1 MWEDNILSSF
11 ILKTL
16 ASTDEL
22 EIGCESGSEGIFRNG
37 KVILEYFKAAVLGGR
52 GPVADDLAVKGDD
65 GLEYSVVAVGFA
77 GMLGR
82 KDDITALVADEIF
95 IIRRDQMNRSR
106 AESSGAAGFVN
117 IELTAF
123 PRFLNEFV
131 TNDFDS
137 FLTVADI
144 QAGPPEEVL
153 ERGRRVAS
161 EIFPGKHS
169 QGILSRDIQRISNL
183 LTHKGIGVFHR
194 VQVAAAKKSGKLRQT
209 DVVGQAVIVHR
220 DSPFGERG
228 DKISLPGTTLPE
240 QCFLEYS

>member
-37 KVILEYFKAAVLGGR
+37 KVILEYFKAAGLGGR
-52 GPVADDLAVKGDD
+52 RPVANDLAVKGDY

-77 GMLGR
+77 GMLER
-82 KDDITALVADEIF
+82 KDDVTALVADEIF

-117 IELTAF
+117 IELTAL

-183 LTHKGIGVFHR
+183 LTHKGIGAFHR
-194 VQVAAAKKSGKLRQT
+194 EEVAAAKKSGKLRQT
-209 DVVGQAVIVHR
+209 DVVGQAVVIHR
-220 DSPFGERG
+220 DSPLGERG
-228 DKISLPGTTLPE
+228 DKISLPGTPQPE
-240 QCFLEYS
+240 QGFLEYS

>member
-1 MWEDNILSSF
+1 
-11 ILKTL
+11 
-16 ASTDEL
+16 
-22 EIGCESGSEGIFRNG
+22 
-37 KVILEYFKAAVLGGR
+37 
-52 GPVADDLAVKGDD
+52 
-65 GLEYSVVAVGFA
+65 
-77 GMLGR
+77 MLGR

-153 ERGRRVAS
+153 ERGRRVLRKYFRAS
-161 EIFPGKHS
+161 IPRASSPEIFKEFP
-169 QGILSRDIQRISNL
+169 IFSRTR
-183 LTHKGIGVFHR
+183 
-194 VQVAAAKKSGKLRQT
+194 
-209 DVVGQAVIVHR
+209 
-220 DSPFGERG
+220 E
-228 DKISLPGTTLPE
+228 
-240 QCFLEYS
+240 

>member
-65 GLEYSVVAVGFA
+65 GLEYSVVTVGFV

-82 KDDITALVADEIF
+82 KDDVTALVADEIF
-95 IIRRDQMNRSR
+95 IIRRDQMNRSG

-123 PRFLNEFV
+123 PRFLNEFF

-161 EIFPGKHS
+161 EIFPRHHRKS
-169 QGILSRDIQRISNL
+169 ILSRHIQRHLDL
-183 LTHKGIGVFHR
+183 LPHKGIGAFHR
-194 VQVAAAKKSGKLRQT
+194 VQVAAAKQ
-209 DVVGQAVIVHR
+209 
-220 DSPFGERG
+220 P
-228 DKISLPGTTLPE
+228 
-240 QCFLEYS
+240 